1 MTSLRMR
8 LTCVL
13 LVVIFLSSCPGWSA
27 PRPKPDTAHTPEMIG
42 EGVISTSQDEFGAMP
57 DKDWTVMY
65 FDRSI
70 PAHYHYVMYLSR
82 FEKGKW
88 RPAEVLPS
96 YGEYRDADPV
106 ISVDGPI
113 KVHYRP

>member
-1 MTSLRMR
+1 MKS
-8 LTCVL
+8 VL
-13 LVVIFLSSCPGWSA
+13 LQRHHLTLFLLLALFSGNAVFAVPL
-27 PRPKPDTAHTPEMIG
+27 PKPEAAIEPEMVG
-42 EGVISTSQDEFGAMP
+42 EGVISSSQDEFGAMP

-88 RPAEVLPS
+88 RPAEVLPFS
-96 YGEYRDADPV
+96 GEYRDSDP
-106 ISVDGPI
+106 
-113 KVHYRP
+113 